1 MRRPSAAPRARRVH
15 PTPRPPA
22 GAQRRRDAASG
33 ADSGQAT
40 AELAVGLP
48 SVFVVFFLAA
58 WMLGVVGAQARCA
71 DAARVGARLAAR
83 GETAAAVTAAVTRAA
98 PRDATLRMHRQ
109 AGLLDV
115 EVSARVGAAGLGR
128 LVPAL
133 VVTAHAVT
141 PVEPTACTAPDC
153 PRPGPP

>member
-1 MRRPSAAPRARRVH
+1 MPCGRRAHPLPHPPTVARH
-15 PTPRPPA
+15 
-22 GAQRRRDAASG
+22 RRDITRG

-48 SVFVVFFLAA
+48 SVFVAFFLAA
-58 WMLGVVGAQARCA
+58 WMLATVGAQARCA

-83 GETAAAVTAAVTRAA
+83 GEAQATVSAAVTRAA
-98 PRDATLRMHRQ
+98 PRGATLRLHRD
-109 AGLLDV
+109 ADLLDV
-115 EVSARVGAAGLGR
+115 EVSAPVGAAGLGR

-141 PVEPTACTAPDC
+141 PVEPVACTAPDC
-153 PRPGPP
+153 APPGPP